1 MSRTL
6 PAATEAGMSN
16 GGHRHKGWMQI
27 VGWTICGP
35 LFCVLVALGYN
46 VMTFASFPVEI
57 GLRAAFAAIVV
68 PLGLATPFFFYFSIK
83 LGELASANRQLS
95 LLAATDGLTSCLNRT
110 AFTALVEA
118 RLEALV
124 PKGDQV
130 HGALLIIDA
139 DNFKQINDRFGH
151 HNGDIALTLIARA
164 IRSSVRSGDNVGRLG
179 GEEFGVFL
187 PIVDRYGAE
196 IVAERLRR
204 AVEKLAFVADGHRH
218 QLSVSVGGVVFD
230 RRTGFEDLFKL
241 ADERLYV
248 AKNEGR
254 NTVRLIGC
262 ATSGSGF
269 AILDA

>member
-1 MSRTL
+1 MSI
-6 PAATEAGMSN
+6 
-16 GGHRHKGWMQI
+16 GGHRLKEWI
-27 VGWTICGP
+27 PIAAWTACGP

-46 VMTFASFPVEI
+46 IMTFAGFPSEI
-57 GLRAAFAAIVV
+57 RVRAALAAIIV
-68 PLGLATPFFFYFSIK
+68 PFGLATPFFFYFSIK
-83 LGELASANRQLS
+83 LRELASANRQLS
-95 LLAATDGLTSCLNRT
+95 LLAATDGLTNCLNRT

-124 PKGDQV
+124 PQGDHV
-130 HGALLIIDA
+130 HGALLVIDA

-164 IRSSVRSGDNVGRLG
+164 IRSSVRAGDNVGRLG

-187 PIVDRYGAE
+187 PVVDRYGAE
-196 IVAERLRR
+196 TVAERLRR
-204 AVEKLAFVADGHRH
+204 AVEKLAFVADGHHH
-218 QLSVSVGGVVFD
+218 QLTVSVGGVVFD
-230 RRTGFEDLFKL
+230 RRTGFEELFRL
-241 ADERLYV
+241 ADERLYA

-262 ATSGSGF
+262 ATSGAGF

>member
-1 MSRTL
+1 MSI
-6 PAATEAGMSN
+6 
-16 GGHRHKGWMQI
+16 GHGLKGWMRI
-27 VGWTICGP
+27 AGWTVFGP
-35 LFCVLVALGYN
+35 LFCVLVARSYN
-46 VMTFASFPVEI
+46 IMTFAPFPTEI
-57 GLRAAFAAIVV
+57 RVRAAFAAVVV
-68 PLGLATPFFFYFSIK
+68 PLGLATPFFFYFSLK
-83 LGELASANRQLS
+83 LRELASANRQLS
-95 LLAATDGLTSCLNRT
+95 LLAATDGLTNCLNRT

-124 PKGDQV
+124 PQGDHV

-164 IRSSVRSGDNVGRLG
+164 VRSSVRAGDNVGRLG

-204 AVEKLAFVADGHRH
+204 AVEKLAFVADGHHH

-230 RRTGFEDLFKL
+230 RRTGFEDLFKM
-241 ADERLYV
+241 ADEQLYA
-248 AKNEGR
+248 AKDEGR

-262 ATSGSGF
+262 ATSGAGF

>member
-1 MSRTL
+1 MSI
-6 PAATEAGMSN
+6 
-16 GGHRHKGWMQI
+16 GGHRLKEWI
-27 VGWTICGP
+27 PIAAWTACGP

-46 VMTFASFPVEI
+46 IMTFAGFPSEI
-57 GLRAAFAAIVV
+57 RVRAALAAIIV
-68 PLGLATPFFFYFSIK
+68 PFGLAAPFFFYFSIK
-83 LGELASANRQLS
+83 LRELASANRQLS
-95 LLAATDGLTSCLNRT
+95 LLAATDGLTNCLNRT

-124 PKGDQV
+124 PQGDHV
-130 HGALLIIDA
+130 HGALLVIDA

-164 IRSSVRSGDNVGRLG
+164 IRSSVRAGDNVGRLG

-187 PIVDRYGAE
+187 PVVDRYGAE
-196 IVAERLRR
+196 TVAERLRR
-204 AVEKLAFVADGHRH
+204 AVEKLAFVADGHHH
-218 QLSVSVGGVVFD
+218 QLTVSVGGVVFD
-230 RRTGFEDLFKL
+230 RRTGFEELFRL
-241 ADERLYV
+241 ADERLYA

-262 ATSGSGF
+262 ATSGAGF

>member
-1 MSRTL
+1 MSI
-6 PAATEAGMSN
+6 
-16 GGHRHKGWMQI
+16 GGHRLKEWI
-27 VGWTICGP
+27 PIAAWTACGP

-46 VMTFASFPVEI
+46 IMTFASFPLEI
-57 GLRAAFAAIVV
+57 RVRAILAAIIV
-68 PLGLATPFFFYFSIK
+68 PFGLATPFFFYFSIK
-83 LGELASANRQLS
+83 LRELASANRQLS
-95 LLAATDGLTSCLNRT
+95 LLAATDGLTNCLNRT

-124 PKGDQV
+124 PQGDHV
-130 HGALLIIDA
+130 HGALLVIDA

-164 IRSSVRSGDNVGRLG
+164 IRSSVRAGDNVGRLG

-187 PIVDRYGAE
+187 PVVDRYGAE
-196 IVAERLRR
+196 TVAERLRR
-204 AVEKLAFVADGHRH
+204 AVEKLAFVADGHHH
-218 QLSVSVGGVVFD
+218 QLTVSVGGVVFD
-230 RRTGFEDLFKL
+230 RRTGFEELFRL
-241 ADERLYV
+241 ADERLYA

-262 ATSGSGF
+262 ATSGAGF

>member
-1 MSRTL
+1 MRV
-6 PAATEAGMSN
+6 
-16 GGHRHKGWMQI
+16 GGNRIKGWMQI
-27 VGWTICGP
+27 AAWTICGP
-35 LFCVLVALGYN
+35 LFCVLVTLGYN
-46 VMTFASFPVEI
+46 MMTFAPFPAEI
-57 GLRAAFAAIVV
+57 RFRAAFAAIVL
-68 PLGLATPFFFYFSIK
+68 PLGLVTPFFFYFSLK
-83 LGELASANRQLS
+83 LRELASANRQLS
-95 LLAATDGLTSCLNRT
+95 LLAVTDGLTKCLNRT

-124 PKGDQV
+124 PQGDNI
-130 HGALLIIDA
+130 HGALLIINA

-164 IRSSVRSGDNVGRLG
+164 IRSSVRAGDNVGRLG

-187 PIVDRYGAE
+187 PMVDRCGAE
-196 IVAERLRR
+196 TVAERLRR

-230 RRTGFEDLFKL
+230 HRTGFEELFKL
-241 ADERLYV
+241 ADERLYA

-262 ATSGSGF
+262 ATSGAGF
-269 AILDA
+269 AILDV

>member
-1 MSRTL
+1 MSI
-6 PAATEAGMSN
+6 
-16 GGHRHKGWMQI
+16 GGHGLKEWI
-27 VGWTICGP
+27 PIAAWTVCGP

-46 VMTFASFPVEI
+46 IMTFAGFPLEI
-57 GLRAAFAAIVV
+57 RVRAILAAIIV
-68 PLGLATPFFFYFSIK
+68 PFGLAAPFFFYFSIK
-83 LGELASANRQLS
+83 LRELASANRQLS
-95 LLAATDGLTSCLNRT
+95 LLAATDGLTNCLNRT

-124 PKGDQV
+124 PQGDHV
-130 HGALLIIDA
+130 HGALLVIDA

-164 IRSSVRSGDNVGRLG
+164 IRSSVRAGDNVGRLG

-187 PIVDRYGAE
+187 PVVDRYGAE
-196 IVAERLRR
+196 TVAERLRR
-204 AVEKLAFVADGHRH
+204 AVEKLAFVADGHHH
-218 QLSVSVGGVVFD
+218 QLTVSVGGVVFD
-230 RRTGFEDLFKL
+230 RRTGFEELFRL
-241 ADERLYV
+241 ADERLYA

-262 ATSGSGF
+262 ATSGAGF

>member
-1 MSRTL
+1 MSI
-6 PAATEAGMSN
+6 
-16 GGHRHKGWMQI
+16 GGQGLKGWMQI
-27 VGWTICGP
+27 AAWTVCGP

-46 VMTFASFPVEI
+46 IVTFASFPGEI
-57 GLRAAFAAIVV
+57 QVRAAFAAIAV

-83 LGELASANRQLS
+83 LRELALANSQLS
-95 LLAATDGLTSCLNRT
+95 RLAATDGLTKCLNRT

-124 PKGDQV
+124 PQGDQV

-151 HNGDIALTLIARA
+151 HNGDIALTLISRA
-164 IRSSVRSGDNVGRLG
+164 IRSSVRAGDNVGRLG

-187 PIVDRYGAE
+187 PVVDRYGAE

-204 AVEKLAFVADGHRH
+204 AVEKLAFVADGNRH

-241 ADERLYV
+241 ADAQLYA
-248 AKNEGR
+248 AKSEGR

-262 ATSGSGF
+262 ATSGAGF

>member
-1 MSRTL
+1 MRI
-6 PAATEAGMSN
+6 
-16 GGHRHKGWMQI
+16 GGPRLKGWMPI
-27 VGWTICGP
+27 AGWTVCGP

-46 VMTFASFPVEI
+46 VVTFAAFPMEI
-57 GLRAAFAAIVV
+57 QIRAVFAAIVV
-68 PLGLATPFFFYFSIK
+68 PLGLAAPFFLYFSLK
-83 LGELASANRQLS
+83 LRELASANRQLG
-95 LLAATDGLTSCLNRT
+95 LLAATDGLTNCLNRT

-124 PKGDQV
+124 PQGDHV

-139 DNFKQINDRFGH
+139 DNFKQVNDRFGH

-164 IRSSVRSGDNVGRLG
+164 IRSSVRAGDNVGRLG

-187 PIVDRYGAE
+187 PVVDRYGAE
-196 IVAERLRR
+196 TVAERLRR

-241 ADERLYV
+241 ADERLYA

-262 ATSGSGF
+262 TNSGAGF